1 MEYFK
6 IDIPN
11 LLASLFLF
19 WREQNTHIMIKVKR
33 VYDPLEKDDGI
44 RILVDRLWPRGIRR
58 DLIDVWLKDVA
69 PSDELRRWY
78 NHEPDKWEEFKRRY
92 FEELSRNPK
101 VEILLQLIRKGNNVT
116 LLYASKSRYNNAVA
130 LKEYLEKVLK
140 V

>member
-1 MEYFK
+1 
-6 IDIPN
+6 
-11 LLASLFLF
+11 
-19 WREQNTHIMIKVKR
+19 MIKVKR

-58 DLIDVWLKDVA
+58 SQIDVWLKDVA

-78 NHEPDKWEEFKRRY
+78 NHEPDKWEEFKKRY

-101 VEILLQLIRKGNNVT
+101 VEILLQLIKKGNNVT
-116 LLYASKSRYNNAVA
+116 LLYASKSPYNNAVA

>member
-1 MEYFK
+1 
-6 IDIPN
+6 
-11 LLASLFLF
+11 
-19 WREQNTHIMIKVKR
+19 MIKVKR

-58 DLIDVWLKDVA
+58 DQVDVWLKDVA

-78 NHEPDKWEEFKRRY
+78 NHEPDKWEEFKKRY

-101 VEILLQLIRKGNNVT
+101 VEILLQLIKKGNNVT
-116 LLYASKSRYNNAVA
+116 LLYASKSPYNNAVA
-130 LKEYLEKVLK
+130 LREYLEKVLK

>member
-1 MEYFK
+1 
-6 IDIPN
+6 
-11 LLASLFLF
+11 
-19 WREQNTHIMIKVKR
+19 MIKVKR

-58 DLIDVWLKDVA
+58 SQIDVWLKDVT

-78 NHEPDKWEEFKRRY
+78 NHEPDKWEEFKKRY

-101 VEILLQLIRKGNNVT
+101 VEILLQLIKKGNNVT
-116 LLYASKSRYNNAVA
+116 LLYASKSPYNNAVA

>member
-1 MEYFK
+1 
-6 IDIPN
+6 
-11 LLASLFLF
+11 
-19 WREQNTHIMIKVKR
+19 MIKVKR

-58 DLIDVWLKDVA
+58 DQIDVWLKDVA

-78 NHEPDKWEEFKRRY
+78 NHEPDKWEKFKRRY

-101 VEILLQLIRKGNNVT
+101 VEILLQLIKKGNNVT
-116 LLYASKSRYNNAVA
+116 LLYASKSPYNNAVA

>member
-1 MEYFK
+1 
-6 IDIPN
+6 
-11 LLASLFLF
+11 
-19 WREQNTHIMIKVKR
+19 MIKVKR
-33 VYDPLEKDDGI
+33 VYEPLEKDDGI

-58 DLIDVWLKDVA
+58 SQIDVWLKDVA

-78 NHEPDKWEEFKRRY
+78 NHEPDKWEEFKKRY

-116 LLYASKSRYNNAVA
+116 LLYASKSPYNNAVA

>member
-1 MEYFK
+1 
-6 IDIPN
+6 
-11 LLASLFLF
+11 
-19 WREQNTHIMIKVKR
+19 MIKVKR

-116 LLYASKSRYNNAVA
+116 LLYASKSHYNNAVA

>member
-1 MEYFK
+1 
-6 IDIPN
+6 
-11 LLASLFLF
+11 
-19 WREQNTHIMIKVKR
+19 MIKVKR
-33 VYDPLEKDDGI
+33 VYDSLEKDDGI

-58 DLIDVWLKDVA
+58 DQVDVWLKDVA

-78 NHEPDKWEEFKRRY
+78 NYEPDKWEEFKRRY

-101 VEILLQLIRKGNNVT
+101 VEILLQLIKKGNNVT
-116 LLYASKSRYNNAVA
+116 LLYASKSPYNNAVA

>member
-1 MEYFK
+1 
-6 IDIPN
+6 
-11 LLASLFLF
+11 
-19 WREQNTHIMIKVKR
+19 MIKVKR

-58 DLIDVWLKDVA
+58 DQVDVWLKDVA

-101 VEILLQLIRKGNNVT
+101 VEILLQLIKKGNNVT
-116 LLYASKSRYNNAVA
+116 LLYASKSPYNNAVA
-130 LKEYLEKVLK
+130 LKEYLDKPSIRAT
-140 V
+140 

>member
-1 MEYFK
+1 
-6 IDIPN
+6 
-11 LLASLFLF
+11 
-19 WREQNTHIMIKVKR
+19 MIKVKR
-33 VYDPLEKDDGI
+33 VYDSLEKDDGI

-58 DLIDVWLKDVA
+58 DQVDVWLKDVA

-101 VEILLQLIRKGNNVT
+101 VEILLQLIKKGNNVT
-116 LLYASKSRYNNAVA
+116 LLYASKSPYNNAVA

>member
-1 MEYFK
+1 
-6 IDIPN
+6 
-11 LLASLFLF
+11 
-19 WREQNTHIMIKVKR
+19 MIKVKR
-33 VYDPLEKDDGI
+33 VYEPLEKDDGI

-58 DLIDVWLKDVA
+58 SQIDVWLKDVA

-78 NHEPDKWEEFKRRY
+78 NHEPDKWEEFKKRY

-101 VEILLQLIRKGNNVT
+101 VEILLQLIKKGNNVT
-116 LLYASKSRYNNAVA
+116 LLYASKSPYNNAVA

>member
-1 MEYFK
+1 
-6 IDIPN
+6 
-11 LLASLFLF
+11 
-19 WREQNTHIMIKVKR
+19 MIKVKR

-58 DLIDVWLKDVA
+58 SQIDVWLKDVA
-69 PSDELRRWY
+69 PSDELRKWY
-78 NHEPDKWEEFKRRY
+78 NHDPDKWEEFKRRY

-101 VEILLQLIRKGNNVT
+101 VEILLQLIKKGNNVT
-116 LLYASKSRYNNAVA
+116 LLYASKSPYNNAVA

>member
-1 MEYFK
+1 
-6 IDIPN
+6 
-11 LLASLFLF
+11 
-19 WREQNTHIMIKVKR
+19 MIKVKR

-58 DLIDVWLKDVA
+58 SQIDVWLKDVT

-78 NHEPDKWEEFKRRY
+78 NHEPDKWEEFKRKY

-101 VEILLQLIRKGNNVT
+101 VEILLQLIKKGNNVT
-116 LLYASKSRYNNAVA
+116 LLYASKSPYNNAVA

>member
-1 MEYFK
+1 
-6 IDIPN
+6 
-11 LLASLFLF
+11 
-19 WREQNTHIMIKVKR
+19 MIRVKR
-33 VYDPLEKDDGI
+33 VYEPLEKDDGI
-44 RILVDRLWPRGIRR
+44 RILVDKLWPRGIRR
-58 DLIDVWLKDVA
+58 SQIDVWLKDVA

-78 NHEPDKWEEFKRRY
+78 NHEPDKWEEFKKRY

-116 LLYASKSRYNNAVA
+116 LLYASKSPYNNAVA

>member
-1 MEYFK
+1 MYFK
-6 IDIPN
+6 INIPN
-11 LLASLFLF
+11 LLASLFLL

-44 RILVDRLWPRGIRR
+44 RILVDSLWPRGIRR
-58 DLIDVWLKDVA
+58 SQIDVWLKDVA

-78 NHEPDKWEEFKRRY
+78 NHEPDKWEEFKKRY

-116 LLYASKSRYNNAVA
+116 LLYASKSPYNNAVA

>member
-1 MEYFK
+1 MYFK
-6 IDIPN
+6 INIPN
-11 LLASLFLF
+11 LLASLFLL

-33 VYDPLEKDDGI
+33 VYEPLEKDDGI

-58 DLIDVWLKDVA
+58 SQIDVWLKDVA

-78 NHEPDKWEEFKRRY
+78 NHEPDKWEEFKKRY

-116 LLYASKSRYNNAVA
+116 LLYASKSPYNNAVA
-130 LKEYLEKVLK
+130 LREYLEKVLK

>member
-1 MEYFK
+1 
-6 IDIPN
+6 
-11 LLASLFLF
+11 
-19 WREQNTHIMIKVKR
+19 MIKVKR

-44 RILVDRLWPRGIRR
+44 RILVGRLWPRGIRR
-58 DLIDVWLKDVA
+58 SQIDVWLKDVA

-101 VEILLQLIRKGNNVT
+101 VEILLQLIKKGNNVT
-116 LLYASKSRYNNAVA
+116 LLYASKSPYNNAVA